1 VRLPR
6 VVEPLRHRDFRLLWT
21 GQTISI
27 FGDFIH
33 GVALPFQILA
43 LGGGALEI
51 GLWGALFSLATIV
64 FLLFG
69 GAIADRF
76 SRRSIIL
83 ATDLGSGVVVS
94 VIAVL
99 SATGGLRV
107 EHLYAE
113 AFIFGATHSFFQPA
127 LNAIIPDL
135 VPADVLQSGN
145 AIRGMSRQIALIG
158 GPVTGGAL
166 AAAGLP
172 LAFAADAASFFAS
185 FAALWLAHPPRRE
198 SAAPSPMLRQI
209 REGLAYTFSVPW
221 LWIFI
226 FAWAIVVLGTFGALN
241 VALAIF
247 VRDVLA
253 GDARLYGTITAAV
266 GVGDVV
272 TGLLLARFRVRRLG
286 IAICLF
292 GILGGLS
299 LIGMGL
305 VPIVP
310 AVLVFAAV
318 FGAQFVGV
326 GVLWT
331 TAVQKHV
338 PRELLG
344 RVTSI
349 DFFGGSLLLPFAPV
363 IFAVVVAAFGPAAA
377 LVLGGAMGA
386 AITAFLL
393 LVPSIRDLE

>member
-1 VRLPR
+1 
-6 VVEPLRHRDFRLLWT
+6 
-21 GQTISI
+21 
-27 FGDFIH
+27 
-33 GVALPFQILA
+33 
-43 LGGGALEI
+43 
-51 GLWGALFSLATIV
+51 
-64 FLLFG
+64 
-69 GAIADRF
+69 
-76 SRRSIIL
+76 
-83 ATDLGSGVVVS
+83 
-94 VIAVL
+94 
-99 SATGGLRV
+99 
-107 EHLYAE
+107 
-113 AFIFGATHSFFQPA
+113 
-127 LNAIIPDL
+127 
-135 VPADVLQSGN
+135 
-145 AIRGMSRQIALIG
+145 
-158 GPVTGGAL
+158 
-166 AAAGLP
+166 
-172 LAFAADAASFFAS
+172 
-185 FAALWLAHPPRRE
+185 
-198 SAAPSPMLRQI
+198 
-209 REGLAYTFSVPW
+209 
-221 LWIFI
+221 
-226 FAWAIVVLGTFGALN
+226 